1 MFWKI
6 LMNPGSK
13 LHFGTTNK
21 LTVLESCFD
30 VSEKSS
36 VQGHAV
42 TSVQRSGRRC
52 VKEFRKHSF
61 RCSNIKRSQ
70 AFLWEGIFIRYCGIH
85 PMPPS
90 PIEVYWG
97 KIYPWDDVLQSP
109 NAWSMGWF
117 LCTVY
122 HNKPRFHAFGCI

>member
-13 LHFGTTNK
+13 LHFGTTKK

-52 VKEFRKHSF
+52 VKQFREHYSTI
-61 RCSNIKRSQ
+61 RCSFIKRSQ

-85 PMPPS
+85 L
-90 PIEVYWG
+90 EVYWV
-97 KIYPWDDVLQSP
+97 YPWDDVLQTP

-122 HNKPRFHAFGCI
+122 HISTVSRIWMHLR